1 MNEERVM
8 ALQNYLAE
16 LKDISGSAD
25 QIKMVCAAIEQE
37 LGVEETTV
45 LSNKG
50 VTIHFNIGDDLPAVY
65 VNGERVKLVTDLQID
80 WKTKTDKPGKFSFL
94 LKHWEDQLIRS
105 YGFDK

>member
-8 ALQNYLAE
+8 ALQSYLKE
-16 LKDISGSAD
+16 IKDLNDWERI
-25 QIKMVCAAIEQE
+25 QKVCAAIEE
-37 LGVEETTV
+37 AMGLEEQTKV
-45 LSNKG
+45 SKQG